1 MVLVVESGLF
11 ADKAAAGTLFDDVR
25 AELPYTGG
33 ANDLT
38 GKAREAGMLIRG
50 FDKKNPNHPDI
61 PRAYLVGA
69 QIMAEYAKKP
79 DEAKRILEHL
89 VKHYASDPVG
99 TEAAR
104 YLEVMRRMSK

>member
-1 MVLVVESGLF
+1 MSALADEADGVQLMKPNPDLEALLDRDNAKGIFGTKMRSVIKLANPAGIAAVV
-11 ADKAAAGTLFDDVR
+11 
-25 AELPYTGG
+25 
-33 ANDLT
+33 
-38 GKAREAGMLIRG
+38 
-50 FDKKNPNHPDI
+50 
-61 PRAYLVGA
+61 A
-69 QIMAEYAKKP
+69 QQF